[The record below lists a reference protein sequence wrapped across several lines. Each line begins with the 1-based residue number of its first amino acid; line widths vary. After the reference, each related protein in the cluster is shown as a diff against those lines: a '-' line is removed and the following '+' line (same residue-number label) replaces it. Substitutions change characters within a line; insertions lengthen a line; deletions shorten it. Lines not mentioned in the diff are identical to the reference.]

1 MVIWKLSVC
10 AEGGAVIKS
19 RRRRLLPQLR
29 LYVGQAKAASS
40 GSGEGNA
47 KKSVHYYGSPLA
59 GGGGNTVGG
68 GGEFRVAA
76 VEMAR
81 VEPV

>member
-1 MVIWKLSVC
+1 MLDKHS
-10 AEGGAVIKS
+10 
-19 RRRRLLPQLR
+19 
-29 LYVGQAKAASS
+29 KAASN

-47 KKSVHYYGSPLA
+47 KKSIHYYGSPLA